1 MSNIKFTYLEFT
13 MSGEILGYVRVST
26 VEQNEAR
33 QLESLASA
41 KKLFIDKVSGKDTN
55 RPKLLEMIDY
65 AREGDTIMI
74 HSLDRLARNLDD
86 LRKLVTTLNAKG
98 VRIHFVKEGLTF
110 TGEDNPMSKLILSTL
125 GAFAEFE
132 RAIIKERQKEGIE
145 IAKKEGKYLGRS
157 PSLNEEQIVEL
168 KRKATEGVAIAK
180 LARAFNISRPSVYKY
195 LGKYN

>member
-1 MSNIKFTYLEFT
+1 